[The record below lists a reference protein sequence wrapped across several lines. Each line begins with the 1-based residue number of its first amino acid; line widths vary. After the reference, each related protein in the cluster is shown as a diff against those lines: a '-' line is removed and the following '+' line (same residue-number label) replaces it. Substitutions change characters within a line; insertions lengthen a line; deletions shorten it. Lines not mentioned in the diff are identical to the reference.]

1 MYRKI
6 LLCLF
11 LFVFVNVVAQNRV
24 VKRQHASKT
33 NVTKRSVVKQQS
45 GQKTGVYVT
54 EDELG
59 PGYYQIHNVP
69 LLSTEFHC
77 WGLTSMIVA
86 KDCTILHKWCIPKV
100 NGTCV
105 FSMADEFIEDAQTQK
120 RYYIMQSDIGIGLK
134 NKLILTDT
142 KQLMFTEWYPP
153 LPLSVKVINIY
164 NGSRYIVRNL
174 RLK

>member
-1 MYRKI
+1 M
-6 LLCLF
+6 
-11 LFVFVNVVAQNRV
+11 
-24 VKRQHASKT
+24 
-33 NVTKRSVVKQQS
+33 
-45 GQKTGVYVT
+45 
-54 EDELG
+54 
-59 PGYYQIHNVP
+59 
-69 LLSTEFHC
+69 
-77 WGLTSMIVA
+77 
-86 KDCTILHKWCIPKV
+86 